1 MVVRAWSS
9 SPQRLLGHQ
18 RADVARH
25 VSASRRLI
33 EIGRDSWAHDLDEI
47 QRVRL
52 ESVCRCCA
60 RQPPDRRGR
69 ARCGFDSESH
79 VSALFRRQFG
89 CTMRDYR
96 KTR

>member
-1 MVVRAWSS
+1 
-9 SPQRLLGHQ
+9 
-18 RADVARH
+18 VARH

-33 EIGRDSWAHDLDEI
+33 EIRFRDSLGHTILDEI

-52 ESVCRCCA
+52 ERVCTLLRETN
-60 RQPPDRRGR
+60 RQIGEIVH
-69 ARCGFDSESH
+69 ACGFDSESH
-79 VSALFRRQFG
+79 VSALFRRRFG